1 MSLLDRREFTQQTL
15 GSLLTLSFLDL
26 VCGSPA
32 LAGPVRAVAN
42 EWLKDLDDLGRSLKG
57 QKVKQTDWQKKVEEL
72 FARVDVAEFIK
83 VIDFEKLTKDA
94 PLPDHGARSLRPA
107 LPQVEG
113 LPKELVFGRQVFGVK
128 KGRSVV
134 PHGHNNMAT
143 AFLILQGGFHG
154 RLFDRVEDIGEEQI
168 VIKPTIDRAFAVGE
182 PSTIS
187 DEKDNVHWFEGT
199 TDTAYLFNIH
209 VMNITPG
216 KKEATGRVYLNPLG
230 EKMAGGLI
238 RAPRISY
245 EESVKLFG

>member
-1 MSLLDRREFTQQTL
+1 MPGLNRREFTQQTL

-32 LAGPVRAVAN
+32 LAGPVRVVTN
-42 EWLKDLDDLGRSLKG
+42 EWLKDLDDLGRSVKG
-57 QKVKQTDWQKKVEEL
+57 QKLKQTDWQKKVEEL
-72 FARVDVAEFIK
+72 FARVDVAEFLK
-83 VIDFEKLTKDA
+83 VIDFEMLTKDA
-94 PLPDHGARSLRPA
+94 TLPDHGARSLRPT

-113 LPKELVFGRQVFGVK
+113 LPKELVFGRQIFGVR

-143 AFLILQGGFHG
+143 AFLILKGEFHG
-154 RLFDRVEDIGEEQI
+154 RQYDRVEDIGESHI
-168 VIKPTIDRAFAVGE
+168 VIRPTIDKKFGVGQ

-199 TDTAYLFNIH
+199 TETAFLFNIH
-209 VMNITPG
+209 VLNVTPG
-216 KKEATGRVYLNPLG
+216 KSEPTGRVYLNPNG
-230 EKMAGGLI
+230 EKLSGGLI

-245 EESVKLFG
+245 EESNKLFG

>member
-1 MSLLDRREFTQQTL
+1 MPSLSRREFTQQTL

-32 LAGPVRAVAN
+32 LAAPMRAVTS

-72 FARVDVAEFIK
+72 FARVDVAEFLK
-83 VIDFEKLTKDA
+83 VIDFEKLTKDVA
-94 PLPDHGARSLRPA
+94 LPDHGARSLRPA
-107 LPQVEG
+107 LPEVEG
-113 LPKELVFGRQVFGVK
+113 LPKELVFGRQIFAVK

-143 AFLILQGGFHG
+143 AFLVLKGGFRG
-154 RLFDRVEDIGEEQI
+154 RLFDRVQDIGEEQMLI
-168 VIKPTIDRAFAVGE
+168 RPTIDRSFAVGE

-187 DEKDNVHWFEGT
+187 DEKDNIHWFEGT
-199 TDTAYLFNIH
+199 TETAFLFNIH

-216 KKEATGRVYLNPLG
+216 KKEATGRVYLNPNG
-230 EKMAGGLI
+230 EKVDGGLI
-238 RAPRISY
+238 RAPRITY